1 MYDLDAIAAIN
12 LDQLATATDRLL
24 LGRLGK
30 RRPLARRSAP
40 TIVVDEKTLY
50 VRGKTPP
57 RRAPASLALAAMLGG
72 LAGCFAIAF
81 IRLLA

>member
-1 MYDLDAIAAIN
+1 MYDLDAIATIN
-12 LDQLATATDRLL
+12 IDQLATATDRLL

-40 TIVVDEKTLY
+40 TVVVEEKTVC

-57 RRAPASLALAAMLGG
+57 HRAPASLALVAMLGG

-81 IRLLA
+81 IRFLA